1 MNWFGV
7 PPLGGLEARS
17 STENR
22 LKAGLRTASRPIC
35 MATCVFTCFATV
47 AVAEDTGLLPNPG
60 FEQGITGWIYRPG
73 DESQVS
79 CVDGEGDHGSIVE
92 LRPNGK
98 LLGIETERLEIG
110 KELQPDQAYCVE
122 AQLKNEGLRK
132 GVFAFSMYCFD
143 ASGKSLKQIAFYG
156 LSTHSKPHDWKKR
169 RGEFGPGTRNPL
181 PEGTKSVC
189 IRFSFYEANRDCQG
203 TVMVDDVN
211 LQTYE
216 PPVYEG
222 WPAEIVA
229 DVGDL
234 QIRFESRSFWT
245 LYRIDYKGDRICLD
259 RFGSHYGSVASF
271 PDVGFIGSG
280 HTENENEEVV
290 DLKLLVDGQPVDR
303 PAAKLTCQ
311 DIRLQKRSRIRN
323 LLLTTEISAR
333 DNRIVEDV
341 KLSAAKP
348 TAVNL
353 IYHFMHP
360 WTFTAT
366 EYLAESLDG
375 TRVEGTFT
383 GDKGQKIDK
392 ATRWSAIYDAPTGKG
407 AVTYVL
413 DAPTDDDWRTR
424 YWDVPDVYRKHYLAT
439 FLNKTVPAGREFR
452 YRVVIVPFESVA
464 QRWKDTA
471 AQVAVTCAAMK
482 GSTPCE

>member
-1 MNWFGV
+1 
-7 PPLGGLEARS
+7 L
-17 STENR
+17 
-22 LKAGLRTASRPIC
+22 
-35 MATCVFTCFATV
+35 ATV
-47 AVAEDTGLLPNPG
+47 ALAQDTGLLPNPG
-60 FEQGITGWIYRPG
+60 FEQGIAGWVYRPG

-79 CVDGEGDHGSIVE
+79 CVDGGGDRGNVIA
-92 LRPNGK
+92 LWPNGE
-98 LLGIETERLEIG
+98 LLGIETKWLEIG
-110 KELQPDQAYCVE
+110 KDLQPDQAYCVE
-122 AQLKNEGLRK
+122 AQLKNEGLQK

-143 ASGKSLKQIAFYG
+143 ATGKPLKQIAFYG
-156 LSTHSKPHDWKKR
+156 LNTRSKPHNWKR
-169 RGEFGPGTRNPL
+169 QRGAFGPGTRNPL
-181 PEGTKSVC
+181 PEETRSVC

-203 TVMVDDVN
+203 KILVNDVI

-222 WPAEIVA
+222 WPAEIIA

-271 PDVGFIGSG
+271 PGVGFIGSG

-290 DLKLLVDGQPVDR
+290 DLKLLVDGELVDR

-323 LLLTTEISAR
+323 LLLTTEITAK
-333 DNRIVEDV
+333 DNRIIEDV

-392 ATRWSAIYDAPTGKG
+392 ATRWSAIYDAPIEKC

-413 DAPTDDDWRTR
+413 DALADDDWRTR
-424 YWDVPDVYRKHYLAT
+424 YWDVPGVYRKHYLAT

-452 YRVVIVPFESVA
+452 YRVVTVPFESA
-464 QRWKDTA
+464 TQRWKGTA
-471 AQVAVTCAAMK
+471 ARVAVVCAAMK